1 MWLHE
6 PPKEKSLEMVSSGEG
21 NEIECMV
28 YEWEICLFHFMH
40 YHNFLKKKVP
50 A

>member
-1 MWLHE
+1 
-6 PPKEKSLEMVSSGEG
+6 
-21 NEIECMV
+21 MV

-50 A
+50 AWYISSIVRAKL